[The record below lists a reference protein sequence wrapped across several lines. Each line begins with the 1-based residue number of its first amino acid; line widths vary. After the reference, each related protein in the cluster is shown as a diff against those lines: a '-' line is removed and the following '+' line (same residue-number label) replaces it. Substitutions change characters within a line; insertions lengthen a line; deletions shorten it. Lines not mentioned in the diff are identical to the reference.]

1 MAKEQAPYMPFFG
14 RDFYGDVNV
23 MAQDLEEQGAYIRLS
38 WLCWQEG
45 TIPADVAMLAMICS
59 NTPVSRFKK
68 KIWPKLCGLFE
79 AAPDGRLVH
88 RKIESIRDGKE
99 AFRKKC
105 SDAGKIGND
114 RRWGTHRVPDANPID
129 TRSEPDQ
136 NPNRVGIAKPS
147 LSFSSSF
154 TITETTKTLC
164 ASDDARGDGA
174 LELTPP
180 KPEHTDEIREWFLA
194 EFWPTYPRKRS
205 KPQALKAARKH
216 AKTAQVREIIM
227 QCLRRRLPVLQEQ
240 FRPEGDFRPYPER
253 WLNQTPWVEPEEA
266 ERPTDNAVARILE
279 EQFRVRG

>member
-105 SDAGKIGND
+105 
-114 RRWGTHRVPDANPID
+114 
-129 TRSEPDQ
+129 
-136 NPNRVGIAKPS
+136 
-147 LSFSSSF
+147 
-154 TITETTKTLC
+154 
-164 ASDDARGDGA
+164 
-174 LELTPP
+174 
-180 KPEHTDEIREWFLA
+180 
-194 EFWPTYPRKRS
+194 
-205 KPQALKAARKH
+205 
-216 AKTAQVREIIM
+216 
-227 QCLRRRLPVLQEQ
+227 RRR
-240 FRPEGDFRPYPER
+240 
-253 WLNQTPWVEPEEA
+253 
-266 ERPTDNAVARILE
+266 
-279 EQFRVRG
+279 

>member
-79 AAPDGRLVH
+79 ATPDGRLVH

-105 SDAGKIGND
+105 SEAGKIGNE
-114 RRWGTHRVPDANPID
+114 RRWGPYRVPDVNPIG
-129 TRSEPDQ
+129 TRPEPDQ

-147 LSFSSSF
+147 LSFSSSSSL
-154 TITETTKTLC
+154 TETIKTLC
-164 ASDDARGDGA
+164 SSDDEQAVETI
-174 LELTPP
+174 ELIPP
-180 KPEHTDEIREWFLA
+180 KPKPADQVLKWFDG
-194 EFWPTYPRKRS
+194 FWELYPRKVAKS
-205 KPQALKAARKH
+205 KALAAARRH
-216 AKTAQVREIIM
+216 GKTDADRTAIM
-227 QCLRRRLPVLQEQ
+227 ECLKRRLPALQAQ
-240 FRPEGDFRPYPER
+240 LKADGDYRPYPAT
-253 WLNQTPWVEPEEA
+253 WLNQTPWLDPVEA
-266 ERPTDNAVARILE
+266 ERPAAVLKSSGDCPELR
-279 EQFRVRG
+279 